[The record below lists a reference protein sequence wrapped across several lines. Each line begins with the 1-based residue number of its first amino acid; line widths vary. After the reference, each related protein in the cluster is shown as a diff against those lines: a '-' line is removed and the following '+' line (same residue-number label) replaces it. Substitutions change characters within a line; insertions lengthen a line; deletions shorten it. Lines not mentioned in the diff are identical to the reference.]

1 MARLQLDGVAQ
12 SYTPG
17 EPDEKFALKPLDLEL
32 EPGQTYALVG
42 PSGCGK
48 TTLLNILSGLV
59 TPSSG
64 RVLFDGVDVTQTPT
78 RRRNIAQVFQFPVI
92 YRSMTVRENLAFP
105 LECRGWD
112 KGKIRERVG
121 SVADALGLGNR
132 LDDRAR
138 KLSADEKQLISLGR
152 GLVRDDVAA
161 VLMDEPLTVIDPQL
175 KLSLRR
181 KIRELSEEFAPTVI
195 YVTHDQYEAMTF
207 AHELLVMRDGRVMQR
222 GTPEQL
228 FEAPASTYV
237 GWFVGSPS
245 MNFLEGRSEGGGV
258 RVGPH
263 LILPA
268 WHPPTPVGADVTVGI
283 RPEYVRLLSP
293 EATAGPA
300 SGSGFVGREN
310 VVEGTVL
317 GLQNHGATRVCEVD
331 VAGQKT
337 TVKLGRNRFTPR
349 PGERVDLVLPR
360 EKVLPYLDGRLATA
374 S

>member
-1 MARLQLDGVAQ
+1 MVRLQLDGVAQ
-12 SYTPG
+12 SYTPQ
-17 EPDEKFALKPLDLEL
+17 EPEEDWALKALDLHL
-32 EPGQTYALVG
+32 ESGQTYALVG

-92 YRSMTVRENLAFP
+92 YQSMTVRENLSFP

-112 KGKIRERVG
+112 KRKIRDRVS
-121 SVADALGLGNR
+121 SVADALGLAHR
-132 LDDRAR
+132 LEDRAKR
-138 KLSADEKQLISLGR
+138 LSADEKQLISLGR

-181 KIRELSEEFAPTVI
+181 KIRELSDEFAPTVI

-245 MNFLEGRSEGGGV
+245 MNFLTGHREGDGV

-263 LILPA
+263 LVQPA
-268 WHPPTPVGADVTVGI
+268 WQPSVPTGSEVTVGI
-283 RPEYVRLLSP
+283 RPEYVRLISP
-293 EATAGPA
+293 GSPSGPSRNA
-300 SGSGFVGREN
+300 I
-310 VVEGTVL
+310 EGTVL
-317 GLQNHGATRVCEVD
+317 ALQDHGSTRVCEVE
-331 VAGQKT
+331 VAGQKAS
-337 TVKLGRNRFTPR
+337 VKVRRESFTPLQ
-349 PGERVDLVLPR
+349 GERVQMVFPR
-360 EKVLPYLDGRLATA
+360 EKVLPYIDGNLAKTH
-374 S
+374 